1 MNNFLL
7 GAGVAIHNAQRNR
20 RNNLGGKN
28 TNSFKYGLSKEE
40 IDEII
45 KEGTVF
51 EKKILLFIL
60 VFIGCVILIYLSC

>member
-1 MNNFLL
+1 MNTFLL
-7 GAGVAIHNAQRNR
+7 ATLAAFHNAQRNR
-20 RNNLGGKN
+20 RNDLGNKN
-28 TNSFKYGLSKEE
+28 TDSSKYGLSKEE

-45 KEGTVF
+45 RKGKVF